1 MHPTGSYFLMPS
13 SDLSQI
19 PNPGVGSKARLNLC
33 VNRIKKAV
41 LSRVPFLQHN
51 NGVSALG
58 YACVLEDPRLPDTD
72 FFTAGRRFRVRLR
85 YIPTY
90 AHPPQFSNDAK
101 YISNFRGR
109 KMYNNNFRLTYIVNW

>member
-1 MHPTGSYFLMPS
+1 MHPAGSYFLMPS
-13 SDLSQI
+13 SYLPQI

-85 YIPTY
+85 YRTTY
-90 AHPPQFSNDAK
+90 TRPLQFSNKAK
-101 YISNFRGR
+101 YIRNFRAR
-109 KMYNNNFRLTYIVNW
+109 MINNNNFNF